1 MEKLIEQIQSQ
12 FMAKIINGD
21 YTVKSFQENYLMIEV
36 DEKYPFSLWLGSDA
50 SMVHIWSAI
59 GGNFMPLPDF
69 TPEEKKLIFEYT
81 KQLREDN
88 KDEIRM
94 AKIIALKSELEKLES
109 I

>member
-12 FMAKIINGD
+12 FMGKIINGD
-21 YTVKSFQENYLMIEV
+21 FIVKSFQESYLMIEV

-50 SMVHIWSAI
+50 SMIHIWSAI

-69 TPEEKKLIFEYT
+69 TPEEKKLIYEHT

-88 KDEIRM
+88 KEEIRM

>member
-21 YTVKSFQENYLMIEV
+21 YVVKTFYESYLMIEV
-36 DEKYPFSLWLGSDA
+36 DDKYPFSLWLGLDA
-50 SMVHIWSAI
+50 SMVHIWPAI

-69 TPEEKKLIFEYT
+69 TTEEKKLIYEHT

-88 KDEIRM
+88 KEEIRM